1 MSISSFTESLIVI
14 SWKCKSLCGYW
25 TNMGREPHWTPIW
38 IFFEALSRLLQCLF
52 YQIHFTGMCNMILS
66 QQKKNTFQDAV
77 NSNWCNWLERKHLL
91 APVQKWPYGE
101 QAELLCPP
109 LLVACT
115 PTTIMSTK
123 TCALIPLRI
132 MFSTKNWAHN
142 TFRTNCHFLDAN
154 PFYHSCCHFPNMQY
168 IEHIFSLNWFSSNR

>member
-1 MSISSFTESLIVI
+1 MRKLVPRIEMSVSSFTERLSVI
-14 SWKCKSLCGYW
+14 SWECKSLCGYW
-25 TNMGREPHWTPIW
+25 TNTNTNTHTGHLLEY
-38 IFFEALSRLLQCLF
+38 FFKPPLDFCSAC
-52 YQIHFTGMCNMILS
+52 FTKFIS
-66 QQKKNTFQDAV
+66 QEWVTWFWVHRKTTFQDAV

-91 APVQKWPYGE
+91 AAVQKWPYGE

-142 TFRTNCHFLDAN
+142 TFRTTCHFFLCK
-154 PFYHSCCHFPNMQY
+154 PFLSFLVPP
-168 IEHIFSLNWFSSNR
+168 L